1 METSVI
7 FPRKTARGICRTCT
21 GRKSLLRMQ
30 TCSPTRIRLKTIVQS
45 PSVSPHSGKQSVM
58 VAGMH
63 EMGEVPRN
71 AFLDIAM
78 AKAIMESPR
87 TRTSTLLK

>member
-1 METSVI
+1 M
-7 FPRKTARGICRTCT
+7 R
-21 GRKSLLRMQ
+21 
-30 TCSPTRIRLKTIVQS
+30 
-45 PSVSPHSGKQSVM
+45 